1 MVEQTAVV
9 VRAESAGVWVEA
21 VEPSS
26 GCGACDGR
34 GCGSRRLAEMFQR
47 GARHFQVDSEL
58 ALRVG
63 DRVIVGIADGSV
75 LRSAGRAYGVPLA
88 GMLAG
93 ALLAQAVWPG
103 DASAVAGLAAGG
115 VAGVL
120 GSRGV
125 TVARPRVLRHESES
139 GTVMK
144 KGQSCSRQ

>member
-1 MVEQTAVV
+1 MVEQTVVV
-9 VRAESAGVWVEA
+9 VRAEVTGVWVEA
-21 VEPSS
+21 VEPS
-26 GCGACDGR
+26 GCGACDGQ

-47 GARHFQVDSEL
+47 GERLFRVDSDL

-93 ALLAQAVWPG
+93 ALLAQAFWPG
-103 DASAVAGLAAGG
+103 DAAAVAGLAAGG
-115 VAGVL
+115 VVGVF

-125 TVARPRVLRHESES
+125 TVARPQVLRHESGS
-139 GTVMK
+139 GNVMK
-144 KGQSCSRQ
+144 KGQSCSRH

>member
-9 VRAESAGVWVEA
+9 VRTEPAGVWVEA
-21 VEPSS
+21 VEPS
-26 GCGACDGR
+26 GCGACDGQ
-34 GCGSRRLAEMFQR
+34 GCGSRRLAEVFQR
-47 GARHFQVDSEL
+47 GERHFRVDSDL

-93 ALLAQAVWPG
+93 ALLAQSLSPG
-103 DASAVAGLAAGG
+103 DAAALAGLAAGG
-115 VAGVL
+115 VLGAL

-125 TVARPRVLRHESES
+125 AIARPRVLRHESES
-139 GTVMK
+139 GNVMK
-144 KGQSCSRQ
+144 KGQSCSRH